1 MKRTTVKISD
11 ELDGRL
17 RHHAALRGVTVSEL
31 TRDAI
36 AHYLGPP
43 APEDGRVRR
52 LGAAGCW
59 DSGEPD
65 LAHRIE
71 EILYGIPGPES

>member
-1 MKRTTVKISD
+1 
-11 ELDGRL
+11 
-17 RHHAALRGVTVSEL
+17 VTVSEL

-43 APEDGRVRR
+43 PEDGRVRR